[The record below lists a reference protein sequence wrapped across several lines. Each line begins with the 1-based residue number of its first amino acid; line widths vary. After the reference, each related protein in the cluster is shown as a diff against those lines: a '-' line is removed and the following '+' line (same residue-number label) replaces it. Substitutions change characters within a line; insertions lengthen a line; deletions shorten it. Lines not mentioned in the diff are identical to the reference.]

1 MGVKEAL
8 GDVVRVLVFID
19 MLMVDPVVGGP
30 IQGRILEG
38 SRAEKEDE
46 ELHRPLGLEGD
57 VREEAVVAQ
66 GDTETRSVVV
76 KNEHRPDE
84 GPALHLAGV
93 TSGQVILIPEEPRH
107 HGQRQ
112 QGRTDQKNGGD
123 PFDAVNREILKLH

>member
-46 ELHRPLGLEGD
+46 ELHRPLGLEGE
-57 VREEAVVAQ
+57 V
-66 GDTETRSVVV
+66 
-76 KNEHRPDE
+76 
-84 GPALHLAGV
+84 
-93 TSGQVILIPEEPRH
+93 
-107 HGQRQ
+107 
-112 QGRTDQKNGGD
+112 
-123 PFDAVNREILKLH
+123 